1 MLDRALVA
9 QKISHIIPLLFTER
23 TSLAW
28 LNKAF
33 WRLLVEH
40 PAFIAQVQTLSVE
53 KQLISWSGAL
63 SQIVAHEPATPPYT
77 VYAVDGSQIYPD
89 HHLEGVACCLV
100 HAAGCRLHYGARSS
114 ATFFSEPHIYV
125 PALLEA
131 QQLAFAADTV
141 DMLREAH
148 EFDLLARTASFGK
161 QNDREAP
168 VVALFDGN
176 LLFWHLE
183 EKSAS
188 VRKVF
193 LDRYCASLQQLY
205 EQRIPVAGY
214 LSAPR
219 FRDLAY
225 LVQVG
230 MTAEGIFAG
239 IEPTQRHMFEQA
251 ITSLTDVE
259 LLTNILDAGERT
271 AIFQGNSALTECYPT
286 HLRPCFFYLQSGSEI
301 VRVEIPRWV
310 AQDAALVER
319 VVAVCLDQSRKGNG
333 YPVAL
338 AESHAQAVVKSADRD
353 FFYNYI
359 GHVAI
364 ANRQRVFLSQKSLK
378 KRVLGV

>member
-1 MLDRALVA
+1 MLDRARVA
-9 QKISHIIPLLFTER
+9 KKISHIIPLLFTER
-23 TSLAW
+23 TSLLW
-28 LNKAF
+28 INKTF
-33 WRLLVEH
+33 WQRLVEH
-40 PAFIAQVQTLSVE
+40 PAFIARVQTLSVE
-53 KQLISWSGAL
+53 KQLISWVGAL
-63 SQIVAHEPATPPYT
+63 SKIVTNEPAKPPYT

-100 HAAGCRLHYGARSS
+100 HAAGCRLHYGASSS

-131 QQLAFAADTV
+131 QHLAFAADAV

-148 EFDLLARTASFGK
+148 EFDLLARTASLGK
-161 QNDREAP
+161 QNDSEVP

-188 VRKVF
+188 VRKTF

-214 LSAPR
+214 LSATR

-230 MTAEGIFAG
+230 MTAEGVLDG
-239 IEPTQRHMFEQA
+239 MEPSQRHILEQEIA
-251 ITSLTDVE
+251 SLTDVE
-259 LLTNILDAGERT
+259 LLTHILGSGERT
-271 AIFQGNSALTECYPT
+271 VIFQSNSALTEYYPT
-286 HLRPCFFYLQSGSEI
+286 HLRPCFFYLHSESEI
-301 VRVEIPRWV
+301 VRIEIPLWV
-310 AQDAALVER
+310 AQDVALVEC

-333 YPVAL
+333 YPIAL

-364 ANRQRVFLSQKSLK
+364 TQRQRIFLSQKSLK

>member
-1 MLDRALVA
+1 MLDRARVA
-9 QKISHIIPLLFTER
+9 QKISHITPLLFTER

-28 LNKAF
+28 INKKF
-33 WRLLVEH
+33 WQRLVEQ
-40 PAFIAQVQTLSVE
+40 PAFIAYVQTLSVE
-53 KQLISWSGAL
+53 KQLISWMGAL
-63 SQIVAHEPATPPYT
+63 GQIVAHEPVVPSYT

-100 HAAGCRLHYGARSS
+100 HAAGCRLHYGVSSS
-114 ATFFSEPHIYV
+114 ATFFSEPHVYV

-131 QQLAFAADTV
+131 QQLPFAADTV

-148 EFDLLARTASFGK
+148 EFDLLARTACQGAQK
-161 QNDREAP
+161 DYTDP

-183 EKSAS
+183 EKSALI
-188 VRKVF
+188 RKMF
-193 LDRYCASLQQLY
+193 LERYCASLQLLY
-205 EQRIPVAGY
+205 EQRIPIAGY

-230 MTAEGIFAG
+230 MTAEGVADWM
-239 IEPTQRHMFEQA
+239 EPAQRQVLEQKLA
-251 ITSLTDVE
+251 SLTDVE
-259 LLTNILDAGERT
+259 LLTHVLDAGEYT
-271 AIFQGNSALTECYPT
+271 AIFQSNSALTEYYPT
-286 HLRPCFFYLQSGSEI
+286 HLRPCFLYLHSGSEV
-301 VRVEIPRWV
+301 VRVEIPWWV
-310 AQDAALVER
+310 AQDPDLVKR
-319 VVAVCLDQSRKGNG
+319 VVTICCDQSRKGNG

-364 ANRQRVFLSQKSLK
+364 TQRQRVFLSQKSLK

>member
-1 MLDRALVA
+1 MLDRARVA
-9 QKISHIIPLLFTER
+9 QKISHITPLLFTER
-23 TSLAW
+23 ASLSW

-33 WRLLVEH
+33 WQRLVEH
-40 PAFIAQVQTLSVE
+40 PVFSAQVQTLSVE

-63 SQIVAHEPATPPYT
+63 SQIFVHAPMRPPYT

-89 HHLEGVACCLV
+89 HHLEGVSCCLV
-100 HAAGCRLHYGARSS
+100 HAAGCRLHYGAPSS
-114 ATFFSEPHIYV
+114 ATFFSEPHVYV

-131 QQLAFAADTV
+131 QKLAFAADTV
-141 DMLREAH
+141 DMLREAL
-148 EFDLLARTASFGK
+148 EFDLLARTVSEGK
-161 QNDREAP
+161 QKDHEIP

-183 EKSAS
+183 EKSAH
-188 VRKVF
+188 VRKLF
-193 LDRYCASLQQLY
+193 LDRYCASLQMLY

-214 LSAPR
+214 LSATR
-219 FRDLAY
+219 FRDLVY

-230 MTAEGIFAG
+230 MSADGATDWMAQ
-239 IEPTQRHMFEQA
+239 TQREMIEQK
-251 ITSLTDVE
+251 ITGLTDVE
-259 LLTNILDAGERT
+259 LLTHILDEGERT
-271 AIFQGNSALTECYPT
+271 PIFQSNSALTEYYPT
-286 HLRPCFFYLQSGSEI
+286 YLRPCFFYLQSGSEV
-301 VRVEIPRWV
+301 VRVEIPWWV

-319 VVAVCLDQSRKGNG
+319 VVAVCLDQSCKGNG

-364 ANRQRVFLSQKSLK
+364 MQRQRMFLSQKNLK
-378 KRVLGV
+378 KRILGV